1 MHARLLTDSRWKRAV
16 PVAALLAL
24 ALVYRLWILFSIKNY
39 PVLAAPAADSAMFDA
54 WARDIAQRSFWGDEI
69 FFFDPLYPYFLGIF
83 YTLFGHHPFAVT
95 IVQAGLGVLGLWMLF
110 EGARRLLSYPVAI
123 TALAAGAFYRT
134 LAFYDVV
141 LVKDFF
147 GPVLLEAAF
156 LAAALAYTTGR
167 IGWWAGAGA
176 ACALAGLVRGNLLLL
191 VPALVLVAW
200 LVPVRD
206 PRRALLALVG
216 AVAVLLPVALRNAV
230 VGGEFVL
237 STAEMGT
244 NLYTGNHP
252 GNDTGRYEPPPFLR
266 RATTVNELLDFQEEA
281 ERRLGR
287 RMGRGEVSTYWRNE
301 AFRAIADAPG
311 RFLRL
316 TAKRAALLTNRIEVP
331 DVYYI
336 DFIARRSVPL
346 ALPAV
351 TFGLVAPLAV
361 YGLVRSRREWRKL
374 LIPYLL
380 LGLPILSMVIFFVFD
395 RYRLPSLPFVALF
408 AGAGVVDGWE
418 VWRARDRRALMTGA
432 ALLLASFAWVNLP
445 LERLVSVGR
454 FDFTVAHYNDAV
466 SLRQL
471 GRPAEA
477 AAELEDLMRLRPDYR
492 KESKITWFAGRCY
505 EEAGDPR
512 RAAEYYRTAAEHMP
526 DRAAL
531 WVDLARARLAA
542 GNASGARQALEQ
554 ADGAV
559 RRTVPAGE
567 VLKELDALRRRL
579 S

>member
-1 MHARLLTDSRWKRAV
+1 MRESVLTKGRWKRVV
-16 PVAALLAL
+16 PVVALLTL
-24 ALVYRLWILFSIKNY
+24 ALLYRLWILFSVKDY

-95 IVQAGLGVLGLWMLF
+95 IVQAALGVLGLWMLF
-110 EGARRLLSYPVAI
+110 EGARRLFSYPVAI
-123 TALAAGAFYRT
+123 AALAAGAFYRT
-134 LAFYDVV
+134 MAFYDVV
-141 LVKDFF
+141 LVKDFL

-156 LAAALAYTTGR
+156 LAAALAHTSGR
-167 IGWWAGAGA
+167 SGWWAGAGA
-176 ACALAGLVRGNLLLL
+176 ACALAGLLRGNLLLL

-200 LVPVRD
+200 VVPVRD
-206 PRRALLALVG
+206 PRRALLALAG
-216 AVAVLLPVALRNAV
+216 AVAVLLPVALRNTV

-237 STAEMGT
+237 TTAQMGT

-252 GNDTGRYEPPPFLR
+252 GNVSGRYEPPPFLR

-287 RMGRGEVSTYWRNE
+287 RMGRGEVSAYWRNE
-301 AFRAIADAPG
+301 ALKAIADAPG

-346 ALPAV
+346 GLPAV
-351 TFGLVAPLAV
+351 TFGLAAPLAI
-361 YGLVRSRREWRKL
+361 YGLVRSRREWRRL
-374 LIPYLL
+374 LVPYVLL
-380 LGLPILSMVIFFVFD
+380 ALPLLSMVIFFVFD
-395 RYRLPSLPFVALF
+395 RYRLPSLPFVSLF
-408 AGAGVVDGWE
+408 AGVGVIRGWE
-418 VWRARDRRALMTGA
+418 IWKARDRRGLLVGA
-432 ALLLASFAWVNLP
+432 ALLLASFSWVNLP

-466 SLRQL
+466 SLRQV

-477 AAELEDLMRLRPDYR
+477 AQELEELMRLRPDYR
-492 KESKITWFAGRCY
+492 KDPKITWFAGRCY

-512 RAAEYYRTAAEHMP
+512 QAAEYYRTAAENMP
-526 DRAAL
+526 ERASL
-531 WVDLARARLAA
+531 WVDLARTLLAT
-542 GNASGARQALEQ
+542 GDVPGARRAIEQ
-554 ADGAV
+554 AEVAI
-559 RRTVPAGE
+559 RRSVPPGE
-567 VLKELDALRRRL
+567 VLRDLDALRRRL

>member
-1 MHARLLTDSRWKRAV
+1 MRARLLADNRWKRTV
-16 PVAALLAL
+16 PVVALLAL
-24 ALVYRLWILFSIKNY
+24 ALLYRLWILFSIKDY
-39 PVLAAPAADSAMFDA
+39 PVLAVPAADSAMFDA
-54 WARDIAQRSFWGDEI
+54 WARDIAQRSFWGDEV

-83 YTLFGHHPFAVT
+83 YALFGHHPLAATV
-95 IVQAGLGVLGLWMLF
+95 VQAVLGVLGLWMLF
-110 EGARRLLSYPVAI
+110 EGARRLFGYPVAVA
-123 TALAAGAFYRT
+123 ALAAGAFYRT
-134 LAFYDVV
+134 MAFYDVV
-141 LVKDFF
+141 LVKDFL

-156 LAAALAYTTGR
+156 LAVALVHTTGR
-167 IGWWAGAGA
+167 HGWWAGAGA

-191 VPALVLVAW
+191 VPGLVLAAW

-206 PRRALLALVG
+206 ARRALLALAG
-216 AVAVLLPVALRNAV
+216 AVAVLLPVALRNSV

-244 NLYTGNHP
+244 NLYTGNHA

-287 RMGRGEVSTYWRNE
+287 RMGRGEVSAYWRDE
-301 AFRAIADAPG
+301 TFRTIAEAPG
-311 RFLRL
+311 RFLLL

-331 DVYYI
+331 DVYYM
-336 DFIARRSVPL
+336 DYIARRSVPL

-351 TFGLVAPLAV
+351 TFGLAAPLAV
-361 YGLVRSRREWRKL
+361 VGLARSRRDWRRL
-374 LIPYLL
+374 LVPYLL
-380 LGLPILSMVIFFVFD
+380 LALPILSMVIFFVFD

-408 AGAGVVDGWE
+408 AGMGATHGWNDWK
-418 VWRARDRRALMTGA
+418 VRDIRGLKAGA
-432 ALLLASFAWVNLP
+432 ALLLASAAWVNVP
-445 LERLVSVGR
+445 LERLVNVGR

-466 SLRQL
+466 SWERL

-477 AAELEDLMRLRPDYR
+477 ARELEEVFRLRPEYR
-492 KESKITWFAGRCY
+492 GNSKMTWFAGRSY
-505 EEAGDPR
+505 ERGGDPR
-512 RAAEYYRTAAEHMP
+512 RAAEYYRLAAEHTP
-526 DRAAL
+526 GRAAL
-531 WVDLARARLAA
+531 WVDLARVLLAA
-542 GNASGARQALEQ
+542 GDVPGARQALEQ